1 MECQGDLTRENQ
13 QQNKYMKK
21 KKMDQEKA
29 DGQISH
35 DQMELMKFKNKIKG
49 IESSKL
55 KNKGNI

>member
-21 KKMDQEKA
+21 EKMDQEKA

-35 DQMELMKFKNKIKG
+35 DQMDEIQ
-49 IESSKL
+49 KL
-55 KNKGNI
+55 KGQRAVN